1 MGTLQGSFSKG
12 FFHAWTHVG
21 SQLWVLI
28 GLTGFVE
35 WFCWKGVILLI
46 LPRDFQFVWFFLA
59 FLTLAII
66 RGELLS
72 QKHHHS
78 DLRGKSEEQS
88 DISGQ
93 IIPSVSFLRQFP
105 RKVKALLTQTAMAG
119 PPACYLFIPI
129 DFYSSSPEVSLYCPE
144 LKLDFLRIPT
154 SRLQGLWHIGAKQGC
169 QNNDFTHISRG
180 ASVVLPLIC
189 HNLAGDA
196 LYMSLPDL
204 TSHEAFLY
212 RSNPAVLEIIRDM
225 SEIIM
230 VKKGDDIFLF
240 LFKSSIHSSLWV
252 NFLAL

>member
-46 LPRDFQFVWFFLA
+46 LPRDFQFVFFVFLA

-66 RGELLS
+66 RVELLS
-72 QKHHHS
+72 HKHHHS
-78 DLRGKSEEQS
+78 DLRGKSE
-88 DISGQ
+88 
-93 IIPSVSFLRQFP
+93 
-105 RKVKALLTQTAMAG
+105 TAMAG

-225 SEIIM
+225 SEIFM